1 MHDAKCPCG
10 GRIIPYLDIRD
21 GLCHCEICGRG
32 FNIAEFWACFIVS
45 EPKKKLQW
53 DTFDTGKF

>member
-45 EPKKKLQW
+45 EPKKKL
-53 DTFDTGKF
+53 